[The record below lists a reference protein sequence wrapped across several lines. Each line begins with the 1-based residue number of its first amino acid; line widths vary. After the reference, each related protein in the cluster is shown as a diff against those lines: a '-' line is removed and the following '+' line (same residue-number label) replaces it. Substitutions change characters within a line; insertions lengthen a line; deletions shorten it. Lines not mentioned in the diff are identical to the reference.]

1 MWCAGHLAKEAS
13 GHDCYAAIYDGVKAG
28 CSVESDM
35 SPHERMLASVQ
46 LTLCDLQASSQS
58 VPWECQ
64 SPAHEMQAI
73 GLANCVEALSRS
85 TRLWSSYAGYLREIP
100 QMCFALQRWKDIV
113 EENVE
118 LSRLWQQHA
127 YDRAEA
133 VKEESLARQDWMR
146 QAAQLRDQLRE
157 VLLNVLSDMTANQEK
172 YSNDAEQV
180 LQLMRQAG
188 TGLEET
194 ARSLLHSHAEAHSQ
208 HLEGLHQSLDE
219 VLDRYE
225 LRSEATAERISR
237 DASHSIETR
246 LASPLG
252 TMQDLVAVLDMHTIS
267 LGYSVQDERDLLSEL
282 VELHREIEMQH
293 RAQDAQ
299 LGAGIAA
306 LQSVQSD
313 LHTLGTA
320 MNATHDSVAAMLVS
334 PTPGMGWFS
343 AAFALERVVL
353 WALGAVEG
361 TIGLGTESSGWRWFR
376 WLLLVWPLSLK
387 VRAWMKACAPVCK
400 VFVSAVVCISML
412 IKAVAYLGTSRHTPK
427 GEAAYVVDKHS
438 VRVAVGR
445 HSMGGRRDRTLRASR
460 IHCPSAQ

>member
-1 MWCAGHLAKEAS
+1 MVSIRALT
-13 GHDCYAAIYDGVKAG
+13 
-28 CSVESDM
+28 
-35 SPHERMLASVQ
+35 SVQ
-46 LTLCDLQASSQS
+46 LD
-58 VPWECQ
+58 
-64 SPAHEMQAI
+64 
-73 GLANCVEALSRS
+73 EA
-85 TRLWSSYAGYLREIP
+85 
-100 QMCFALQRWKDIV
+100 
-113 EENVE
+113 
-118 LSRLWQQHA
+118 
-127 YDRAEA
+127 
-133 VKEESLARQDWMR
+133 
-146 QAAQLRDQLRE
+146 
-157 VLLNVLSDMTANQEK
+157 
-172 YSNDAEQV
+172 
-180 LQLMRQAG
+180 
-188 TGLEET
+188 
-194 ARSLLHSHAEAHSQ
+194 
-208 HLEGLHQSLDE
+208 
-219 VLDRYE
+219 LDRYE

-246 LASPLG
+246 LAGPLG

-267 LGYSVQDERDLLSEL
+267 LGYSVQDERDLLSAL
-282 VELHREIEMQH
+282 VELHREIETQH
-293 RAQDAQ
+293 QAHDAQ

-306 LQSVQSD
+306 LRSVQSD

-320 MNATHDSVAAMLVS
+320 MNATHNSVAAMLVS

-353 WALGAVEG
+353 WALGGIES

-387 VRAWMKACAPVCK
+387 VRAWMQACAPGCK

-412 IKAVAYLGTSRHTPK
+412 IKAVVRPYSFATVSMLLEAFALAHKNAHFVLLQAYLGTSRHTPK